1 MPQGKMKVKAKL
13 PDSVKKKK
21 KGSAISKRGS
31 KFLEHLTC
39 LTTHSFLQFTWLC
52 ISDAPIVP
60 KKNKNIE
67 LHKLKTAITKTVNA
81 TAEEELRAI
90 ALDGKKSLLS
100 KKSKSKK
107 WF

>member
-1 MPQGKMKVKAKL
+1 MKVKAKL

-21 KGSAISKRGS
+21 KGSAISKRGN
-31 KFLEHLTC
+31 
-39 LTTHSFLQFTWLC
+39 
-52 ISDAPIVP
+52 APIVP

-107 WF
+107 